1 MIELHWQRPEKT
13 VAPTAVKK
21 VVRIA
26 SPKILETIM
35 GQKEAEDAV
44 IAVSF
49 LQFVSSFFT
58 PPIAE
63 II

>member
-44 IAVSF
+44 KAVSF
-49 LQFVSSFFT
+49 LKFVSYF
-58 PPIAE
+58 
-63 II
+63 